1 MIGMQ
6 IISHGE
12 LSQGIVHSLQMIIG
26 ETQQM
31 AFDTLAENEEVD
43 SFRQKILD
51 QSRKLD
57 RGHGVLVFVDMFG
70 ATPYNCAYYNSQFF
84 DPNHYQIVAGFNL
97 PLVIEAIMQREQM
110 SLSQLVAHLCQ
121 AAIDTIVFQD
131 KYE

>member
-1 MIGMQ
+1 MIGIQ

-12 LSQGIVHSLQMIIG
+12 LSQGIIHSLQMIIG

-43 SFRQKILD
+43 CFREKILD
-51 QSRKLD
+51 QSRKLAN
-57 RGHGVLVFVDMFG
+57 GQGVLVFVDMFG

-84 DPNHYQIVAGFNL
+84 DPTHYQIVAGFNL

-110 SLSQLVAHLCQ
+110 SLSQLVAHLRQ
-121 AAIDTIVFQD
+121 TAIDTIVFQD
-131 KYE
+131 KVE

>member
-12 LSQGIVHSLQMIIG
+12 FSQGIVHSLQMIIG

-70 ATPYNCAYYNSQFF
+70 AKPNNCAYYNSQFF

-110 SLSQLVAHLCQ
+110 SLSQLVAHLRQ

>member
-57 RGHGVLVFVDMFG
+57 RGHGVLVFVDMIG

-110 SLSQLVAHLCQ
+110 SLSQLVAHLRQ

>member
-57 RGHGVLVFVDMFG
+57 GVLVFVDMFG

-110 SLSQLVAHLCQ
+110 SLSQLVAHLRQ

>member
-1 MIGMQ
+1 MIGIQ

-26 ETQQM
+26 ETQQI
-31 AFDTLAENEEVD
+31 AFDTLAENEEID

-70 ATPYNCAYYNSQFF
+70 ATPYNCAYYNSKFF
-84 DPNHYQIVAGFNL
+84 SAIHYQIIAGFNL
-97 PLVIEAIMQREQM
+97 PLVIEAIMQREQL
-110 SLSQLVAHLCQ
+110 SLPQLVAHLRQ
-121 AAIDTIVFQD
+121 TAIDTIVFQD
-131 KYE
+131 NHE